1 MKSHTCEFEP
11 KDLLR
16 RLAMPLLPMAVFAAL
31 MHAGALV
38 RLLPAPRP
46 TLDIDRTLLVH
57 QAEASRARH
66 DADVLLLGDSSCLMD
81 VDAKQLG
88 DQLGRPAL
96 NLGTLSY
103 LDLNA
108 AAALL
113 RRSVVANPD
122 RLRAVVL
129 LLHPEALRRTSPEAY
144 HVAVLKNFL
153 DGEDFMPGT
162 TGRDRLST
170 FLGLEIFRARLLARV
185 LPTPLP
191 GAYGRRY
198 GFSAELERHL
208 TEHHGSAIDPDPQPF
223 KGSAEYR
230 LAPQLEAA
238 SRAFRAAVPAGV
250 KLFVGITPAPE
261 GFVRANHRQ
270 LHSQMLRDLSGWLQ
284 AEPLELPAELPDHFF
299 VKTTH
304 LSEAGAC
311 AYTEL
316 LARQLEA
323 RLR

>member
-88 DQLGRPAL
+88 NQLGRPAL

-113 RRSVVANPD
+113 RRKRKAFRPCETPSSPSANN
-122 RLRAVVL
+122 R
-129 LLHPEALRRTSPEAY
+129 
-144 HVAVLKNFL
+144 F
-153 DGEDFMPGT
+153 
-162 TGRDRLST
+162 
-170 FLGLEIFRARLLARV
+170 
-185 LPTPLP
+185 
-191 GAYGRRY
+191 GADGRRN
-198 GFSAELERHL
+198 SSL
-208 TEHHGSAIDPDPQPF
+208 T
-223 KGSAEYR
+223 
-230 LAPQLEAA
+230 
-238 SRAFRAAVPAGV
+238 
-250 KLFVGITPAPE
+250 
-261 GFVRANHRQ
+261 
-270 LHSQMLRDLSGWLQ
+270 
-284 AEPLELPAELPDHFF
+284 
-299 VKTTH
+299 
-304 LSEAGAC
+304 
-311 AYTEL
+311 
-316 LARQLEA
+316 
-323 RLR
+323 